1 MTVPRRTI
9 FFALFPFACSYFL
22 SYLLRAVNAVVAPD
36 LVQDFGVSPAELG
49 VLTSAY
55 LLSFSL
61 FQLPLGVLLDRYG
74 ARRVQTVLLGIAAGG
89 CFLFAAA
96 PDFVSLV
103 GARAIIGLGFSAGLM
118 ASFKAS
124 SIWVPLERRSLA
136 NASIMSAGAL
146 GIVMATEPTAYLVTQ
161 VGWRA
166 TFTIFGG
173 VVLAGAAFVFLAVPE
188 KDEANA
194 PASLAKQVGELVQIL
209 KLPLFWRI
217 APLLALS
224 AGTAIA
230 LQTLWAGPWFRD
242 VLGLARPEVA
252 RSLFWMAAGFMVGIF
267 LIGVVADRLQ
277 KRGIGPMPVMLGF
290 IIANLVAQGAI
301 VLQAKALA
309 FPAWLIVS
317 AAGQAAILSYPWF
330 AARVGP
336 GLAGR
341 SNATINFAMF
351 LAAFAAQA
359 FVGVV
364 IGWFP
369 QSAEGYDPRSYTW
382 AFGLLLALE
391 FLALV
396 WYFFAPIASL
406 KDEAP

>member
-1 MTVPRRTI
+1 MAGQRRTI
-9 FFALFPFACSYFL
+9 FFALFPFACGYLL

-36 LVQDFGVSPAELG
+36 LVQDFAISPAELG
-49 VLTSAY
+49 FLTSAY

-74 ARRVQTVLLGIAAGG
+74 ARRVQTVLLAIAAGG
-89 CFLFAAA
+89 CFLFAVA
-96 PDFVSLV
+96 PDFLSLV
-103 GARAIIGLGFSAGLM
+103 AARAVIGLGFSAGLM
-118 ASFKAS
+118 ASYKS
-124 SIWVPLERRSLA
+124 TSVWVPLERRSLA

-146 GIVMATEPTAYLVTQ
+146 GIILATEPTAYLVAQ

-166 TFTIFGG
+166 AFVVYGAL
-173 VVLAGAAFVFLAVPE
+173 VLAVAAFIYLAVPE
-188 KDEANA
+188 KPEAGTA
-194 PASLAKQVGELVQIL
+194 AGLGRQVGELLQIL

-217 APLLALS
+217 APLLALAS
-224 AGTAIA
+224 GSSIA
-230 LQTLWAGPWFRD
+230 MQTLWAGPWFRD

-252 RSLFWMAAGFMVGIF
+252 RSLFWMATAFMVGIF
-267 LIGVVADRLQ
+267 LVGLVADRLQ

-290 IIANLVAQGAI
+290 IIANLVAQTVI
-301 VLQAKALA
+301 VMQAKGLA
-309 FPAWLIVS
+309 FPAWLVL
-317 AAGQAAILSYPWF
+317 AGVGQAAILAYPWF
-330 AARVGP
+330 ALRVGP

-351 LAAFAAQA
+351 LVAFAAQA

-369 QSAEGYDPRSYTW
+369 QSAAGYDPRSYTW

-391 FLALV
+391 FLALF
-396 WYFFAPIASL
+396 WYLFAPIASL